1 MTVEG
6 MTLEDAQAN
15 EAVFVDA
22 IADLADVDK
31 DHVDVTISAARR
43 RRLTDTVT
51 VDYTITMPT
60 TDMADDL
67 ATSMSSLT
75 TSDVDAAIA
84 VSASDA
90 GASSTFA
97 AVACSDISEPEST
110 VEDSN
115 LDAAQALRVG
125 LAAVLAAVAALLA

>member
-1 MTVEG
+1 M
-6 MTLEDAQAN
+6 
-15 EAVFVDA
+15 
-22 IADLADVDK
+22 
-31 DHVDVTISAARR
+31 TISAARR

-60 TDMADDL
+60 TEMADDL
-67 ATSMSSLT
+67 ASDMATLS

-97 AVACSDISEPEST
+97 AVACSDLSEPEST
-110 VEDSN
+110 VVEDST
-115 LDAAQALRVG
+115 LDAAPALRFG
-125 LAAVLAAVAALLA
+125 LVAAVAAVAALLA